1 VADPAFSLP
10 VALAIAALGGGAT
23 LWAIFRSIIDHRHAR
38 TFRQKSIDAAT
49 PEIQV
54 QLAGLFATELELMRC
69 CASLKGQDWVVGR
82 RLIAAAETA
91 VHEGVGHPAEC
102 RLVLE
107 AALMDCQAG
116 NLEDA
121 WAKLVSGA

>member
-1 VADPAFSLP
+1 MADPAFSLP
-10 VALAIAALGGGAT
+10 LALAIAALGGGAT
-23 LWAIFRSIIDHRHAR
+23 VWAIFRSITDHRHAQ

-49 PEIQV
+49 PEMKV
-54 QLAGLFATELELMRC
+54 LLEALFATELELMRC

-91 VHEGVGHPAEC
+91 VHDGLGHPDEC
-102 RLVLE
+102 QTLLE
-107 AALMDCQAG
+107 GALQDCQTG

-121 WAKLVSGA
+121 WAKLVSRL